1 MILLFSMF
9 LACGVRED
17 RIQSKLDEMNYCDEA
32 ADCVDIGGECPF
44 GCYILVNQA
53 EESDAKALLARH
65 VGTCVYD
72 CVAPTEI
79 LCEAGQCTMEGW

>member
-32 ADCVDIGGECPF
+32 ADC
-44 GCYILVNQA
+44 
-53 EESDAKALLARH
+53 
-65 VGTCVYD
+65 YD
-72 CVAPTEI
+72 DVLDEYN
-79 LCEAGQCTMEGW
+79 LD

>member
-1 MILLFSMF
+1 MILLFSLLF
-9 LACGVRED
+9 ACGARED
-17 RIQSKLDEMNYCDEA
+17 RIQSKLDDMNYCEEA

-53 EESDAKALLARH
+53 EESAAEALLAGH

-72 CVAPTEI
+72 CMAPTEI
-79 LCEAGQCTMEGW
+79 LCEAGQCTMADW